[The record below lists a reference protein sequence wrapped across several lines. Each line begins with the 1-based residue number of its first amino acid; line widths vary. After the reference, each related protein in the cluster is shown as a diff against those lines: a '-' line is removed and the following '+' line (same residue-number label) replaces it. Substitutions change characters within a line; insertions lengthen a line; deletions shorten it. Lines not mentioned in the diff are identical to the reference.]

1 MQEALA
7 ILQKYW
13 KYDEFRSPQ
22 DEIIDSV
29 LKGKDTF
36 GLMPTGGGKSIC
48 FQVPALM
55 KDGICLVISPLVAL
69 MKDQVQRLQKL
80 GIKAIALTGGI
91 RSDEMIALLDNC
103 EFGNYKFLYLSPERL
118 QSDWILERIKNLP
131 INLIAID
138 EAHCVSQWG
147 HDFRPAYLKISHLKA
162 HFPKIP
168 FLALTASATNRVLE
182 DVILQLGLEKPAIF
196 KKSFARKNIA
206 YMVFEVEDKLYR
218 MEQILKKN
226 PQPSI
231 IYVRNRKSCSE
242 TASQLQSMG
251 FKATYYHG
259 GLSVKEKEKNM
270 GLWMN
275 EDVQIIVATNAFGMG
290 IDKSNVKTVIH
301 IHLPESIESY
311 YQEAGRA
318 GRDEQTDKEGSLNSD
333 ENKSNVKQKA
343 FAVLL
348 NSPSDKAQ
356 AQSQFI
362 NVLPDK
368 QILTQIYIKLCT
380 YFQIAY
386 GEGINEQFS
395 FNLNHF
401 CQKYGF
407 PTLKTFNAIQFLD
420 RQGVLSLSQE
430 YSEKITM
437 QFIIE
442 SKEVIRYM
450 SLNPNDEPVVLS
462 ILRTYPGIYES
473 QTAINLSLIA
483 KKASCEEA
491 VIHSILEKL
500 KELAIID
507 YHKKNNDATIIFNE
521 VREDE
526 RTINKVSKYLENQ
539 NKQKIAQFESVLQ
552 YINEKNICK
561 SKLIL
566 HYFGEKAEKDCGIC
580 SYCISKKT
588 KVGDTSLILEKIIGL
603 LEIQDLNSREIQ
615 KLTKNSEDTIIFAL
629 QDLLENGKIVV
640 KPNNKYT
647 LKSPLRP
654 SQKSRE

>member
-13 KYDEFRSPQ
+13 KHDSFRLPQ
-22 DEIIDSV
+22 EEIINSV
-29 LKGKDTF
+29 LDGKDTF

-69 MKDQVQRLQKL
+69 MKDQVQRLQEL

-91 RSDEMIALLDNC
+91 HSDEMITLLDNC

-147 HDFRPAYLKISHLKA
+147 HDFRPAYLKISNLKA
-162 HFPKIP
+162 HFPKVP
-168 FLALTASATNRVLE
+168 FLALTASATKTVLD
-182 DVILQLGLEKPAIF
+182 DVILQLDLEEPAIF

-231 IYVRNRKSCSE
+231 IYVRNRKSCSD
-242 TASQLQSMG
+242 TASQLQSLG
-251 FKATYYHG
+251 FKVTYYHG

-270 GLWMN
+270 SLWMN
-275 EDVQIIVATNAFGMG
+275 EEAQVIVATNAFGMG
-290 IDKSNVKTVIH
+290 IDKANVKTVIH
-301 IHLPESIESY
+301 IHLPESMESY

-318 GRDEQTDKEGSLNSD
+318 GRNEA
-333 ENKSNVKQKA
+333 KA
-343 FAVLL
+343 FGIILT
-348 NSPSDKAQ
+348 SPSDKVQ
-356 AQSQFI
+356 AESQFI

-368 QILTQIYIKLCT
+368 KFLTQVYIKLCT
-380 YFQIAY
+380 YFRIAY
-386 GEGINEQFS
+386 GEGIDEQFS

-401 CQKYGF
+401 CQKYQF
-407 PTLKTFNAIQFLD
+407 PTVKTFNAIQFLD
-420 RQGVLSLSQE
+420 RQGILSLSQE

-450 SLNPNDEPVVLS
+450 SLNPNEEAVILS
-462 ILRTYPGIYES
+462 LLRTYSGIYES
-473 QTAINLSLIA
+473 QMAINTSLIA
-483 KKASCEEA
+483 KKSNCDENA
-491 VIHSILEKL
+491 VHVILDKL
-500 KELAIID
+500 KERNIID
-507 YHKKNNDATIIFNE
+507 YHKNSNDATIIFNE
-521 VREDE
+521 IREDE
-526 RTINKVSKYLENQ
+526 RTINRVSKYLESQ
-539 NKQKIAQFESVLQ
+539 NKQKTAQFESVLH
-552 YINEKNICK
+552 YINEKKVCK

-566 HYFGEKAEKDCGIC
+566 DYFGEKTETDCGIC
-580 SYCISKKT
+580 SYCISNKK
-588 KVGDTSLILEKIIGL
+588 KSDDSSLVSVKIMDL
-603 LEIQDLNSREIQ
+603 LKTQELNSREIQ
-615 KLTKNSEDTIIFAL
+615 KLTKNSEDDVIFAL
-629 QDLLENGKIVV
+629 QNLLEHNKITIQ
-640 KPNNKYT
+640 PNNKYT
-647 LKSPLRP
+647 LKS
-654 SQKSRE
+654 

>member
-1 MQEALA
+1 MSEALV

-13 KYDEFRSPQ
+13 KHDEFRSPQ
-22 DEIIDSV
+22 DEIINSV
-29 LKGKDTF
+29 LDGKDTF

-80 GIKAIALTGGI
+80 NIKAIALTGGI
-91 RSDEMIALLDNC
+91 RSDEMITLLDNC

-118 QSDWILERIKNLP
+118 QSDWIMDRIKNLP

-147 HDFRPAYLKISHLKA
+147 HDFRPAYLKISHLKT
-162 HFPKIP
+162 HFPKVP

-182 DVILQLGLEKPAIF
+182 DVILQLELEKPAIF

-226 PQPSI
+226 PLPSI
-231 IYVRNRKSCSE
+231 IYVRNRKSCSD
-242 TASQLQSMG
+242 TASQLQSLG
-251 FKATYYHG
+251 LKATFYHG

-270 GLWMN
+270 SLWMN
-275 EDVQIIVATNAFGMG
+275 EEVQIMVATNAFGMG

-301 IHLPESIESY
+301 IHLPESMESY

-318 GRDEQTDKEGSLNSD
+318 GRDEQ
-333 ENKSNVKQKA
+333 KA

-348 NSPSDKAQ
+348 TSPSDKAQ

-368 QILTQIYIKLCT
+368 KILTQIYIKLCT

-420 RQGVLSLSQE
+420 RQGILSLSQE
-430 YSEKITM
+430 YSERITM

-450 SLNPNDEPVVLS
+450 SLNPNEEAVILTL
-462 ILRTYPGIYES
+462 LRTYPGIYES

-483 KKASCEEA
+483 KKSNCEET

-500 KELAIID
+500 KGLDIID

-526 RTINKVSKYLENQ
+526 RTINRVSKYLENQ
-539 NKQKIAQFESVLQ
+539 NKQKVAQFESVLH
-552 YINEKNICK
+552 YINEKKVCK

-566 HYFGEKAEKDCGIC
+566 DYFGEKAAADCEIC
-580 SYCISKKT
+580 SYCITHKKKSSDTSPLSKK
-588 KVGDTSLILEKIIGL
+588 IIDL
-603 LEIQDLNSREIQ
+603 LKKQELNSREIQ
-615 KLTKNSEDTIIFAL
+615 KLTKNNEDDVIFAL
-629 QDLLENGKIVV
+629 QNLLENNKIAV
-640 KPNNKYT
+640 KPNNKYS
-647 LKSPLRP
+647 LK
-654 SQKSRE
+654 

>member
-1 MQEALA
+1 MQTALQ

-13 KYDEFRSPQ
+13 KHDEFRSPQ
-22 DEIIDSV
+22 NQIINSV
-29 LKGKDTF
+29 LEGKDTF

-48 FQVPALM
+48 FQVPAIM
-55 KDGICLVISPLVAL
+55 QEGICLVISPLVAL

-80 GIKAIALTGGI
+80 EIKAIALTGGI
-91 RSDEMIALLDNC
+91 QSDEMITLLDNC

-147 HDFRPAYLKISHLKA
+147 HDFRPAYLKIANLKT
-162 HFPKIP
+162 HFPKVP

-242 TASQLQSMG
+242 TASQLQSLG
-251 FKATYYHG
+251 FKTTYYHG

-270 GLWMN
+270 SLWMN
-275 EDVQIIVATNAFGMG
+275 EEVQIMVATNAFGMG

-301 IHLPESIESY
+301 IHLPESMESY
-311 YQEAGRA
+311 YQEAGRV
-318 GRDEQTDKEGSLNSD
+318 GRDD
-333 ENKSNVKQKA
+333 QKA

-348 NSPSDKAQ
+348 TSPSDKAQ
-356 AQSQFI
+356 AQNQFI
-362 NVLPDK
+362 NILPDK

-420 RQGVLSLSQE
+420 RQGILSLSQE

-450 SLNPNDEPVVLS
+450 SLNPNDEPVLLS
-462 ILRTYPGIYES
+462 ILRTYPGIYEY
-473 QTAINLSLIA
+473 QTAINISLIA
-483 KKASCEEA
+483 KKSNCEEIL
-491 VIHSILEKL
+491 IHSILEKL
-500 KELAIID
+500 KGLDIID

-526 RTINKVSKYLENQ
+526 RTINRVSKYLETQ
-539 NKQKIAQFESVLQ
+539 NKQKVAQFESVLH
-552 YINEKNICK
+552 YINEKKVCK

-566 HYFGEKAEKDCGIC
+566 EYFGEKAETDCGIC
-580 SYCISKKT
+580 SYCISNKK
-588 KVGDTSLILEKIIGL
+588 KSGDTSSISKKIIGL
-603 LEIQDLNSREIQ
+603 LKIQDLNSREIQ
-615 KLTKNSEDTIIFAL
+615 KLSKNTEDDVIFAL
-629 QDLLENGKIVV
+629 QNLLENNKIAV
-640 KPNNKYT
+640 KPNNKYS
-647 LKSPLRP
+647 LK
-654 SQKSRE
+654 

>member
-1 MQEALA
+1 MAEALA

-13 KYDEFRSPQ
+13 KHDTFRSSQ
-22 DEIIDSV
+22 EEIINSV
-29 LKGKDTF
+29 LDGKDTF

-55 KDGICLVISPLVAL
+55 KGGICLVISPLVAL

-80 GIKAIALTGGI
+80 DIKAIALTGGI
-91 RSDEMIALLDNC
+91 RSDEMITLLDNC

-147 HDFRPAYLKISHLKA
+147 HDFRPAYLKIANLKTY
-162 HFPKIP
+162 FPKVP

-182 DVILQLGLEKPAIF
+182 DVILQLGLEQPAIF

-242 TASQLQSMG
+242 SASQLQSLG
-251 FKATYYHG
+251 FKATFYHG

-270 GLWMN
+270 SLWMN
-275 EDVQIIVATNAFGMG
+275 EDVQVMVATNAFGMG

-301 IHLPESIESY
+301 IHLPESMESY

-318 GRDEQTDKEGSLNSD
+318 GRNEE
-333 ENKSNVKQKA
+333 KA
-343 FAVLL
+343 FATLL
-348 NSPSDKAQ
+348 TSPSDKAQ

-368 QILTQIYIKLCT
+368 KILTQIYIKLCT

-420 RQGVLSLSQE
+420 RQGILSLTQE
-430 YSEKITM
+430 YSERITM
-437 QFIIE
+437 QFMIP

-450 SLNPNDEPVVLS
+450 SLNPNEEPIILS
-462 ILRTYPGIYES
+462 LLRTYPGIYES

-491 VIHSILEKL
+491 IIHSILEKL
-500 KELAIID
+500 QGLDIID

-526 RTINKVSKYLENQ
+526 RTINRVSKYLENQ
-539 NKQKIAQFESVLQ
+539 NKQKVAQFESVLN
-552 YINEKNICK
+552 YVNEKNVCK

-566 HYFGEKAEKDCGIC
+566 DYFGEKAASDCGIC
-580 SYCISKKT
+580 SYCISKET
-588 KVGDTSLILEKIIGL
+588 KSIDSSMISEKIIGL
-603 LEIQDLNSREIQ
+603 LKIQDMSSREIQ
-615 KLTKNSEDTIIFAL
+615 KLTKNTEDDVIFAL
-629 QDLLENGKIVV
+629 QNLLENNKIAV

-647 LKSPLRP
+647 LKS
-654 SQKSRE
+654 

>member
-1 MQEALA
+1 MSEALA

-13 KYDEFRSPQ
+13 KHDEFRSPQ
-22 DEIIDSV
+22 NEIINSV
-29 LKGKDTF
+29 LEEKDTF

-48 FQVPALM
+48 FQIPALM
-55 KDGICLVISPLVAL
+55 KEGICLVISPLVAL
-69 MKDQVQRLQKL
+69 MKDQVQRLQQL
-80 GIKAIALTGGI
+80 NIKAIALTGGI
-91 RSDEMIALLDNC
+91 QSDEMITLLDNC

-118 QSDWILERIKNLP
+118 QSDWVLERIKNLP

-147 HDFRPAYLKISHLKA
+147 HDFRPAYLKIANLKT
-162 HFPKIP
+162 HFPKVP
-168 FLALTASATNRVLE
+168 FLALTASATNRVLD

-242 TASQLQSMG
+242 TASQLQSLG

-270 GLWMN
+270 SLWMN
-275 EDVQIIVATNAFGMG
+275 EEAQIMVATNAFGMG

-318 GRDEQTDKEGSLNSD
+318 GRNEE
-333 ENKSNVKQKA
+333 KA

-348 NSPSDKAQ
+348 TSPSDKAQ

-368 QILTQIYIKLCT
+368 KILTQIYIKLCT

-401 CQKYGF
+401 CQKYNF

-420 RQGVLSLSQE
+420 RQGILSLTQE

-437 QFIIE
+437 QFMIP

-450 SLNPNDEPVVLS
+450 SLNPNEEPVLLS

-473 QTAINLSLIA
+473 QTAINLSLVA
-483 KKASCEEA
+483 KKSNCEEPL
-491 VIHSILEKL
+491 ILSILEKL
-500 KELAIID
+500 KGLAIID

-526 RTINKVSKYLENQ
+526 RTINRVSKYLETQNNQ
-539 NKQKIAQFESVLQ
+539 KVAQFESVLH
-552 YINEKNICK
+552 YINEKKVCK

-566 HYFGEKAEKDCGIC
+566 DYFGEKTETDCGIC

-588 KVGDTSLILEKIIGL
+588 KITDTSSISDKIIGL
-603 LEIQDLNSREIQ
+603 LKIQDLNSREIQ
-615 KLTKNSEDTIIFAL
+615 KLSKNTEDDVIFAL
-629 QDLLENGKIVV
+629 QNLLENNKIAV

-647 LKSPLRP
+647 LKL
-654 SQKSRE
+654 

>member
-1 MQEALA
+1 MSETLA

-13 KYDEFRSPQ
+13 KHDAFRSPQ
-22 DEIIDSV
+22 DEIINSILD
-29 LKGKDTF
+29 GKDTF

-48 FQVPALM
+48 FQIPALM

-91 RSDEMIALLDNC
+91 RSEEMITLLDNC

-118 QSDWILERIKNLP
+118 QADWILERIKNLP
-131 INLIAID
+131 INLIAVD

-147 HDFRPAYLKISHLKA
+147 HDFRPAYLKIANLKT
-162 HFPKIP
+162 HFPKVP

-182 DVILQLGLEKPAIF
+182 DVILQLGLEKPVIF

-218 MEQILKKN
+218 IEQILKKN

-242 TASQLQSMG
+242 TASQLQSLG
-251 FKATYYHG
+251 FKSTFYHG
-259 GLSVKEKEKNM
+259 GLSIKEKEKNRN
-270 GLWMN
+270 LWMN
-275 EDVQIIVATNAFGMG
+275 EEIQVMVATNAFGMG
-290 IDKSNVKTVIH
+290 IDKANVKTVIH
-301 IHLPESIESY
+301 IHLPESMESY
-311 YQEAGRA
+311 YQESGRA
-318 GRDEQTDKEGSLNSD
+318 GRDDK
-333 ENKSNVKQKA
+333 KA

-348 NSPSDKAQ
+348 TSTSDKAQ

-368 QILTQIYIKLCT
+368 KILTQIYIKLCT

-430 YSEKITM
+430 YSERITM
-437 QFIIE
+437 QFVIE
-442 SKEVIRYM
+442 SKEVIRYI
-450 SLNPNDEPVVLS
+450 SLNPNEEAVILS

-500 KELAIID
+500 KSRDIID

-521 VREDE
+521 IREDE
-526 RTINKVSKYLENQ
+526 RTINRISKYLENQ
-539 NKQKIAQFESVLQ
+539 NKQKVAQFESVLN
-552 YINEKNICK
+552 YINEKNVCK
-561 SKLIL
+561 SRLIAD
-566 HYFGEKAEKDCGIC
+566 YFGEKAVADCGIC
-580 SYCISKKT
+580 SYCISKET
-588 KVGDTSLILEKIIGL
+588 KSIDSSFIAEKIIGL
-603 LEIQDLNSREIQ
+603 LKIQDMSSREIQ
-615 KLTKNSEDTIIFAL
+615 KLTKNTEEAIIFAL
-629 QDLLENGKIVV
+629 QNLLEKNKIAI
-640 KPNNKYT
+640 KPNNKYS
-647 LKSPLRP
+647 LK
-654 SQKSRE
+654 

>member
-1 MQEALA
+1 MAEALA

-13 KYDEFRSPQ
+13 KHDAFRSPQ
-22 DEIIDSV
+22 DEIINSV
-29 LKGKDTF
+29 LDGKDTF

-69 MKDQVQRLQKL
+69 MKDQVQRLQNL
-80 GIKAIALTGGI
+80 NIKAIALTGGI
-91 RSDEMIALLDNC
+91 KSDEMITLLDNC

-147 HDFRPAYLKISHLKA
+147 HDFRPAYLKIANLKT

-168 FLALTASATNRVLE
+168 FLALTASATNAVLE

-226 PQPSI
+226 PQSSI

-242 TASQLQSMG
+242 TALQLQSLG
-251 FKATYYHG
+251 FKTTFYHG
-259 GLSVKEKEKNM
+259 GLSFKEKETNM
-270 GLWMN
+270 SLWMN
-275 EDVQIIVATNAFGMG
+275 EEVQIMVATNAFGMG

-301 IHLPESIESY
+301 IHLPESMESY

-318 GRDEQTDKEGSLNSD
+318 GRDDD
-333 ENKSNVKQKA
+333 KA
-343 FAVLL
+343 FAVILT
-348 NSPSDKAQ
+348 SPSDKAQ

-368 QILTQIYIKLCT
+368 KILTQIYIKLCA

-420 RQGVLSLSQE
+420 RQGILSLSQE
-430 YSEKITM
+430 YSEKVTM
-437 QFIIE
+437 QFMIP
-442 SKEVIRYM
+442 SKEVIRYI
-450 SLNPNDEPVVLS
+450 SLNPKEEPIILS

-491 VIHSILEKL
+491 LIHSILEKL
-500 KELAIID
+500 KTLDIIE

-526 RTINKVSKYLENQ
+526 RTINRVSKYLENQ
-539 NKQKIAQFESVLQ
+539 NKQKVAQFESVLH
-552 YINEKNICK
+552 YINEKNVCK

-566 HYFGEKAEKDCGIC
+566 NYFGEIPVSDCGIC
-580 SYCISKKT
+580 SYCISNKK
-588 KVGDTSLILEKIIGL
+588 KSRDASSISEKIMDL
-603 LEIQDLNSREIQ
+603 LKIQELNSREIQ
-615 KLTKNSEDTIIFAL
+615 KLTKNTEDDIIFTL
-629 QDLLENGKIVV
+629 QNLLENNKITIR
-640 KPNNKYT
+640 PNNKYS
-647 LKSPLRP
+647 LK
-654 SQKSRE
+654 

>member
-1 MQEALA
+1 MSEALE

-13 KYDEFRSPQ
+13 KHDSFRSPQ
-22 DEIIDSV
+22 IEIINSV
-29 LKGKDTF
+29 LDGKDTF

-48 FQVPALM
+48 FQIPALM
-55 KDGICLVISPLVAL
+55 QKGICLVISPLVAL
-69 MKDQVQRLQKL
+69 MKDQVERLQKL
-80 GIKAIALTGGI
+80 NIKAIALTGGI
-91 RSDEMIALLDNC
+91 RSDEMITLLDNC

-147 HDFRPAYLKISHLKA
+147 HDFRPAYLKISGLKK
-162 HFPKIP
+162 HFPKVP
-168 FLALTASATNRVLE
+168 FLALTASATKPVLE
-182 DVILQLGLEKPAIF
+182 DVITQLGLEKPAIF
-196 KKSFARKNIA
+196 QKSFFRKNIA

-242 TASQLQSMG
+242 TASQLQSLG

-259 GLSVKEKEKNM
+259 GLTAKEKEKNRN
-270 GLWMN
+270 LWMD
-275 EDVQIIVATNAFGMG
+275 ESAQIIVATNAFGMG

-301 IHLPESIESY
+301 IHLPENIESY

-318 GRDEQTDKEGSLNSD
+318 GRNG
-333 ENKSNVKQKA
+333 QKA
-343 FAVLL
+343 YAIILT
-348 NSPSDKAQ
+348 SPADQAQ
-356 AQSQFI
+356 AQNQFI

-368 QILTQIYIKLCT
+368 AILTQIYIKLCN

-386 GEGINEQFS
+386 GEGINEQFA

-420 RQGVLSLSQE
+420 RQGILSLSQE

-437 QFIIE
+437 QFIIP

-450 SLNPNDEPVVLS
+450 SLNQQEEPIILAL
-462 ILRTYPGIYES
+462 LRTYSGIYET
-473 QTAINLSLIA
+473 QTAINISLIT
-483 KKASCEEA
+483 KKSNREETQINS
-491 VIHSILEKL
+491 VLEKL
-500 KELAIID
+500 KSLNIIEF
-507 YHKKNNDATIIFNE
+507 HKKNNDATIIFNE

-526 RTINKVSKYLENQ
+526 RTINRVSKYLEKQNQ
-539 NKQKIAQFESVLQ
+539 QKIAKFESILNYV
-552 YINEKNICK
+552 NDKKVCK

-566 HYFGEKAEKDCGIC
+566 QYFGETTDTDCGIC
-580 SYCISKKT
+580 SYCISKETKT
-588 KVGDTSLILEKIIGL
+588 GDSFLISEEIIDL
-603 LEIQDLNSREIQ
+603 LKTQTLNSREIQ
-615 KLTKNSEDTIIFAL
+615 KLTKNNEDDVLFAL
-629 QDLLENGKIVV
+629 QNLLEKNRIAIQS
-640 KPNNKYT
+640 NNKYT
-647 LKSPLRP
+647 LKL
-654 SQKSRE
+654 